1 MRFFSRIKII
11 SKLFVTRGRVGLGGG
26 DGDGV
31 GTCFGWAGSLS
42 SDSQCSEL
50 RISYLTSYPKAK

>member
-11 SKLFVTRGRVGLGGG
+11 SKLFVTRGRDGLGG
-26 DGDGV
+26 GDGV

>member
-11 SKLFVTRGRVGLGGG
+11 LKLFVTRGRVGLGGR
-26 DGDGV
+26 DGV
-31 GTCFGWAGSLS
+31 GTCFGWAESLS

>member
-11 SKLFVTRGRVGLGGG
+11 LKLFVTRGRVGLGGR
-26 DGDGV
+26 DGV

-50 RISYLTSYPKAK
+50 RISYLTSCPKAK

>member
-26 DGDGV
+26 DGV
-31 GTCFGWAGSLS
+31 GTCIGWAGSLS

>member
-11 SKLFVTRGRVGLGGG
+11 SKLFVTRGRVGLGGS
-26 DGDGV
+26 DGV

>member
-11 SKLFVTRGRVGLGGG
+11 SKLFVTRGRVGLGG
-26 DGDGV
+26 GDGV

>member
-1 MRFFSRIKII
+1 MKFFSRIKII

-26 DGDGV
+26 DGV

-42 SDSQCSEL
+42 SDLQCSEL

>member
-11 SKLFVTRGRVGLGGG
+11 SKLFVTSGRVGLGG
-26 DGDGV
+26 GDGV

>member
-11 SKLFVTRGRVGLGGG
+11 SKLFVTRGRVGLGG
-26 DGDGV
+26 GDGV

-50 RISYLTSYPKAK
+50 RISYLSSYPKAK

>member
-11 SKLFVTRGRVGLGGG
+11 SKLLVTRGRVGLGGG
-26 DGDGV
+26 DGV
-31 GTCFGWAGSLS
+31 GTCFGWTGSLS